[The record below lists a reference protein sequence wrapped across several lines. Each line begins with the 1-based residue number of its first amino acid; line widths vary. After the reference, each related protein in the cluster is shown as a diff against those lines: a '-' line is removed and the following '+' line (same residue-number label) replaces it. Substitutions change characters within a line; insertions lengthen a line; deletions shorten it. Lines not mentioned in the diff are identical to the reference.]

1 MLPGAPAPG
10 SRVTSAPP
18 PGGCTRRVRPCKRRL
33 KETKPT
39 FLQAHG
45 LPGPVREVRSRRE
58 PGIQEKN
65 VFVVCFLGNAFWVVA
80 KSCFQSAEPVVRAG
94 SDPRTQA
101 GENPQHIPFSPGQAA
116 PCPFCSA
123 FQTRRKIAPGML
135 VGPSSPR
142 MWGPRRRR
150 QVLHTGEQP
159 PSWSRAHSFPRHHSL
174 EPELLR
180 SHFQQPPTDLG
191 SPPGGTEPTPQVS
204 EVLSPGTC
212 KTSAAGAGSMHRG

>member
-45 LPGPVREVRSRRE
+45 LPGPVWEVRSRRE

-123 FQTRRKIAPGML
+123 FQTRRKIAPGTL

-142 MWGPRRRR
+142 MWDPRRP
-150 QVLHTGEQP
+150 QLVP
-159 PSWSRAHSFPRHHSL
+159 A
-174 EPELLR
+174 
-180 SHFQQPPTDLG
+180 G
-191 SPPGGTEPTPQVS
+191 SPYWGAAPQL
-204 EVLSPGTC
+204 ERSPFLP
-212 KTSAAGAGSMHRG
+212 KTSQPRARAPQIPLSADSN

>member
-1 MLPGAPAPG
+1 MSPYLLKRVLPGAPAPG
-10 SRVTSAPP
+10 SRVTSAPT
-18 PGGCTRRVRPCKRRL
+18 PGGCTCQVRPCKRRL

-45 LPGPVREVRSRRE
+45 LPGPVREVRSRRK

-94 SDPRTQA
+94 SDPRRQA

-123 FQTRRKIAPGML
+123 FQTRRKIAPGTL
-135 VGPSSPR
+135 VGPGSPR
-142 MWGPRRRR
+142 MWGPRKPQ
-150 QVLHTGEQP
+150 QVPAGPPYWGAAPQLEQ
-159 PSWSRAHSFPRHHSL
+159 
-174 EPELLR
+174 
-180 SHFQQPPTDLG
+180 
-191 SPPGGTEPTPQVS
+191 SPFLP
-204 EVLSPGTC
+204 
-212 KTSAAGAGSMHRG
+212 KTSQPRARAPQIPLSADSN